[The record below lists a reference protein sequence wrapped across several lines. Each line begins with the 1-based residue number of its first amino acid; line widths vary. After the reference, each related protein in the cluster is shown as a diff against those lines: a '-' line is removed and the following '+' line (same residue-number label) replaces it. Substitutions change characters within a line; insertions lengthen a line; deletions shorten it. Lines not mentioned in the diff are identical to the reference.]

1 MRILDRLASANRPK
15 LVVIDPRTTETA
27 QAADVHLAPRLGT
40 NMALLNGLQH
50 LLVAGGHVD
59 RAYVNRYTVG
69 FEALER
75 MVAKWTPE
83 RVREVTGVGLAELRN
98 AADIIGQSA
107 SLVSTVL
114 QGVYQSHQA
123 TAAAVQVNIFI
134 FFGGSWGSPAAP
146 CFR

>member
-1 MRILDRLASANRPK
+1 MLATTSRLSKTVLWMRILDRLASANRPK

-69 FEALER
+69 LR
-75 MVAKWTPE
+75 PWSVW
-83 RVREVTGVGLAELRN
+83 LRN
-98 AADIIGQSA
+98 GPRNAYA
-107 SLVSTVL
+107 
-114 QGVYQSHQA
+114 
-123 TAAAVQVNIFI
+123 
-134 FFGGSWGSPAAP
+134 
-146 CFR
+146 R